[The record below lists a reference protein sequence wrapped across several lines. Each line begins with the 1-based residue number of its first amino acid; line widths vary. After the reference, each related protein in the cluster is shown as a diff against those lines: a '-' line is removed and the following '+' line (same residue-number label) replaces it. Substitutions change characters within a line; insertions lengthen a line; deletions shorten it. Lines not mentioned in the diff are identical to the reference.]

1 MKLTRIIAI
10 ICLALGLGCV
20 SLALGFI
27 YDDFTKREGAWV
39 DLTTRRTEPSEEERE
54 QLLDVWR
61 EKENWQ
67 VALMSGTLGVMLLG
81 AGLGIIVFELPWL
94 RQTRLTTRSDSN
106 ESI

>member
-1 MKLTRIIAI
+1 MKPTRIIAI
-10 ICLALGLGCV
+10 TCLALGLGCV

-54 QLLDVWR
+54 KLLDAWR

-67 VALMSGTLGVMLLG
+67 VSLMSGTLGVMLLG

-94 RQTRLTTRSDSN
+94 RDRSGATQQLPT
-106 ESI
+106 

>member
-1 MKLTRIIAI
+1 MKPTRIIAI
-10 ICLALGLGCV
+10 TCLALGLGCV

-39 DLTTRRTEPSEEERE
+39 DLTTRRSEPSEEERE
-54 QLLDVWR
+54 KLLDAWR

-67 VALMSGTLGVMLLG
+67 VSLMSGTLGVMLLG

-94 RQTRLTTRSDSN
+94 RAHTGATQQMPT
-106 ESI
+106 

>member
-1 MKLTRIIAI
+1 MKPNRIIAI
-10 ICLALGLGCV
+10 TCLALGLGCV

-39 DLTTRRTEPSEEERE
+39 DLTTRRSEPSEEERE
-54 QLLDVWR
+54 KLLDAWR

-67 VALMSGTLGVMLLG
+67 VSLMSGTLGVMLLG

-94 RQTRLTTRSDSN
+94 RAHTGATQQMPT
-106 ESI
+106 